1 MNELV
6 MITVDED
13 GSEVESPKW
22 CLVDSAKGDPVTFCD
37 GQFFGEGQGCAEFKL
52 KEVKRGGITC
62 PHCLKK
68 IKAIKAVRL

>member
-13 GSEVESPKW
+13 GSEVESPMVP
-22 CLVDSAKGDPVTFCD
+22 CGLCQRRPRYVCD